1 MKRRISFVCLL
12 GMLELAL
19 ICSFSYSRCLVRRM
33 REATLK
39 LDLFMIRLAVTNYT
53 RVQDRG
59 PQSLQDLVDAHYLIQ
74 IPTDPFTRKKDWM
87 PDVNNAG
94 FRADQAIPEI
104 TSVHSAS
111 NGVGRNGV
119 AYNMW

>member
-1 MKRRISFVCLL
+1 
-12 GMLELAL
+12 
-19 ICSFSYSRCLVRRM
+19 M

-39 LDLFMIRLAVTNYT
+39 LDLFMIRLAVANYT
-53 RVQDRG
+53 YVQDRG
-59 PQSLQDLVDAHYLIQ
+59 PRSIQDLVDAHYLIQ
-74 IPTDPFTRKKDWM
+74 IPVDPFTRKKDWM
-87 PDVNNAG
+87 PNITNAG

-111 NGVGRNGV
+111 NEVGRNGI